1 MRRLD
6 AYLNRD
12 MLACSGQSE
21 DAGDHACQQAGTAF
35 NTRSARPLLRG
46 LAGMKALQRSGE
58 LVKRGAQHLRKDGWR
73 PPVQARNLSRNSAG
87 GR

>member
-1 MRRLD
+1 MRRVD
-6 AYLNRD
+6 VDLNID
-12 MLACSGQSE
+12 VLAGSGQSE
-21 DAGDHACQQAGTAF
+21 DARDHACQQAGTAF
-35 NTRSARPLLRG
+35 NTGSASPLLRG

-73 PPVQARNLSRNSAG
+73 PPAQARNLSRNSAG